1 MKLKTVFILT
11 VLLSGLFVSS
21 CSSSRMTR
29 QQRQAMRM
37 EKQMKKENK
46 KQVDAYLKHHY
57 AIQPESTQ
65 KMMKNSKKRAKQ
77 MNKKHRESFVQRVF
91 GRKSSCSGN

>member
-1 MKLKTVFILT
+1 MKVKTVFIISI
-11 VLLSGLFVSS
+11 LSVGLISAS

-29 QQRQAMRM
+29 QQRQAVKM
-37 EKQMKKENK
+37 EKQMKKENE

-65 KMMKNSKKRAKQ
+65 QMMKKIKK
-77 MNKKHRESFVQRVF
+77 
-91 GRKSSCSGN
+91 KSQTDE